1 MRTYTLA
8 LPTFFTPAKIP
19 APNPIVPNV
28 PTVSTMDSN
37 KLRIL
42 VPPSIINLIR
52 SLSIIVCDNDS
63 NEALKVLICQF
74 VN

>member
-1 MRTYTLA
+1 MRTYILV

-19 APNPIVPNV
+19 APKPIVPNV

-42 VPPSIINLIR
+42 VPPSIIDLIK
-52 SLSIIVCDNDS
+52 SLFMTVFDNDS

-74 VN
+74 IN